1 MKRRHLLMLAGLV
14 GSGCLVA
21 FGDKTP
27 PNTIAEP
34 VARAPSS
41 ASTVNT
47 VPTARE
53 TAETGKADGQRMVLA
68 LMPRSVLLDR
78 SGSSTDNALFGNQTW
93 TPPPPVLPPVKPP
106 PPPPPMAPALPFTYI
121 GKKLEGNHWEI
132 YLAQGEETVIA
143 REKDVIGGMYRVD
156 AIKPPVLSLT
166 YLPLKQVQTLT
177 IEGFD

>member
-14 GSGCLVA
+14 GSGCLAV

-27 PNTIAEP
+27 ANSIAEP
-34 VARAPSS
+34 VARPPQSNPENATTSKH
-41 ASTVNT
+41 VI
-47 VPTARE
+47 
-53 TAETGKADGQRMVLA
+53 AEAGKDDSQRMILT
-68 LMPRSVLLDR
+68 LTPRSELLDR
-78 SGSSTDNALFGNQTW
+78 SGTATDPTLFGNQTW

-121 GKKLEGNHWEI
+121 GKKLEGSHWEI
-132 YLAQGEETVIA
+132 YLAQGEQTVIA
-143 REKDVIGGMYRVD
+143 REKEVIGGLYRVD

-177 IEGFD
+177 LEGFD